1 MTKPNQD
8 IDIIL
13 NELERADIAAS
24 DETLERNVRED
35 VLRGFVVRT
44 ANPLAAL
51 LNELKNLR
59 GQTGG
64 DNTLHTGAR
73 RILVE
78 GYSEKSVE
86 EAFANALEKAGHYFS
101 EEHDVS
107 ITLQQLLELP
117 NGGHRATM
125 EIHLTPFALKLKPHV
140 KTNDIELKRFHQKD
154 FDDLRKREYEMK
166 RHLVYDHFAGING
179 ALAASRIPEYMM
191 IEVND
196 ANLMNYMLEK
206 EFFKAGH
213 NHPEAPKPFIPHG
226 PEPGMAPNGFTV
238 RVKRSE

>member
-1 MTKPNQD
+1 MSNATHD
-8 IDIIL
+8 IDTVLI
-13 NELERADIAAS
+13 ELERAEVAAH
-24 DETLERNVRED
+24 DAALDPMVRED
-35 VLRGFVVRT
+35 ALRGFVRRT
-44 ANPLAAL
+44 AAPLVAL
-51 LNELKNLR
+51 LNELKILR
-59 GQTGG
+59 EQGAG
-64 DNTLHTGAR
+64 DNTLHMASH

-78 GYSEKSVE
+78 GYSEKTAE
-86 EAFANALEKAGHYFS
+86 EAFANALEKAGHFFS
-101 EEHDVS
+101 DEFDVS
-107 ITLQQLLELP
+107 ITLQQLIELP

-154 FDDLRKREYEMK
+154 FDDLRRREYEMK
-166 RHLVYDHFAGING
+166 RHLVYDHFAAING

-213 NHPEAPKPFIPHG
+213 EHNEGPKPFIPHG